1 MEVSFIFYALLSG
14 SFCISEVCSNPPDE
28 TAGEFVEFHNDS
40 TESIDVY
47 GYTITDGDAL
57 DDLLPWSGSFP
68 HSEVV
73 LETTVIPPGGYA
85 VLLEE
90 GYLND
95 PWLTFQPGTVILTT
109 GDNSICN
116 GLAASS
122 DPLTLFDKAGTGTE
136 NVISTFGT
144 PEDAD
149 LWENRDDDGRDS
161 IPYDPGEGN
170 SLFRYPLNA
179 PDSESSWFA
188 DEPTPGGYP
197 DAPPDT
203 FVITIDSLCLSET
216 DPVPGTGIFFSA
228 FISCW
233 GTVSPDSGFITLYI
247 DINGVSTVQAPEE
260 LLSISAGELQ
270 PGSTDTLEVFFTA
283 QEQGWYPA
291 VCSTPQG
298 EARIHF
304 TTGGGVNPVITEF
317 MANPLN
323 EDTEEF
329 IEVFYAGPGVFP
341 LEGCTFTD
349 GDAVDETVHF
359 RNGRYIQPQGVA
371 LIIDP
376 EYEGTLNIPQ
386 GTPLFTPANTTI
398 GNGLTTDDPVLLYK
412 PGGNT
417 LEYLLST
424 ACTPVLNDDPLQC
437 DDDGLDSI
445 PFDPGDG
452 CSMERIIPDGPDSQ
466 FNWKAS
472 DPGGTP
478 GAVPLNSGW
487 TDLATDTV
495 FFNGSLN
502 GVFSN
507 CGIFEA
513 QGEVTFFSDSDGN
526 LSPDLGEILDQ
537 QYIVLEPGQTDSLEV
552 FCALP
557 DSGLFTIA
565 ASIDNPRDTITS
577 NNTRFMQY
585 VPDKPAWP
593 VITEVLCNPE
603 NEDCDE
609 FIELFFPGP
618 GQADVTGFTITD
630 NDSEDA
636 LIQTVTRFITAGEYG
651 IIMDPEYENG
661 GKPYDIPPGTP
672 VFHPGNT
679 TIGDG
684 LSGNDPVL
692 LLMESSAVS
701 QYGTPENPVD
711 EIPFDPGTDLSV
723 ERLSW
728 NLPDL
733 ESSWYSSPLGP
744 TPGAPPQNITEGV
757 DYALQSLILAPPMGP
772 TGTETS
778 ISTEIISTGTDSV
791 SQGELYLTISVAGET
806 IHTSAPSIPDL
817 QDTVTVSTSWVS
829 SGNDIPVEASIS
841 CTQDHNRENDTN
853 SVVWN
858 PPPGIC
864 INEIF
869 YQEPEWVEL
878 INETEFPVNLCSLS
892 LSDQSSSA
900 ILESAVLEPGD
911 FAVIT
916 VDEND
921 FTARWGAVPCEVIEP
936 DSWPTLNNSGDSLY
950 LYSPKSTLDFVPYGS
965 SWGGSSSES
974 LERRSRQAMGFLE
987 ENWGTCIEGGTPG
1000 RPNSIGETAG
1010 KDFMVLS
1017 PTVFNPPGTPLQIEI
1032 NLPMQACNVTV
1043 KVYDVRGMELE
1054 RPYDGIV
1061 PGETLILQWTGEGL
1075 PVGRYIIYVEAYCS
1089 GEVITDAE
1097 VVILARPL
1105 G

>member
-1 MEVSFIFYALLSG
+1 MEAFFIFYALLSG
-14 SFCISEVCSNPPDE
+14 SLCISEVCSNPPDE
-28 TAGEFVEFHNDS
+28 TAGEFVELYNQG
-40 TESIDVY
+40 TEAIDVC
-47 GYTITDGDAL
+47 GCTITDGDAL
-57 DDLLPWSGSFP
+57 DDLLPWSGPFP
-68 HSEVV
+68 HSGVV
-73 LETTVIPPGGYA
+73 LETTEIPPGGYA

-90 GYLND
+90 GYVND

-122 DPLTLFDKAGTGTE
+122 DPLTLFDNAGTAVE

-144 PEDAD
+144 PAD
-149 LWENRDDDGRDS
+149 TELWQNRDDDGLDS
-161 IPYDPGEGN
+161 IPYDPGEGC

-179 PDSESSWFA
+179 PDSEGSWFA

-203 FVITIDSLCLSET
+203 FVITIDSLSLSNT

-228 FISCW
+228 SVSCW
-233 GTVSPDSGFITLYI
+233 GTASPDSGFITLYI
-247 DINGVSTVQAPEE
+247 DMNGDSAVQTAEE
-260 LLSISAGELQ
+260 LLSVPAQNLQ
-270 PGSTDTLEVFFTA
+270 PGSTDTLQVFFTA
-283 QEQGWYPA
+283 PEKGWYPA
-291 VCSTPQG
+291 ACITPQG
-298 EARIHF
+298 DGRIHF
-304 TTGGGVNPVITEF
+304 STGGGVNPVITEL

-329 IEVFYAGPGVFP
+329 IEVFYPGPGVFP

-349 GDAVDETVHF
+349 GDAVDEIVHF
-359 RNGRYIQPQGVA
+359 QNGRYIQSQGAA

-376 EYEGTLNIPQ
+376 EYQGTLNIPQ

-398 GNGLTTDDPVLLYK
+398 GNGLTTDDPVLIYK
-412 PGGNT
+412 PGGNS
-417 LEYLLST
+417 LEYLLAT

-452 CSMERIIPDGPDSQ
+452 CSMERIIAEGPDAQ
-466 FNWKAS
+466 FNWQAS
-472 DPGGTP
+472 YPGGTP
-478 GAVPLNSGW
+478 GEVPENPGW

-495 FFNGSLN
+495 IFDGSLK
-502 GVFSN
+502 GIFSN
-507 CGIFEA
+507 CGVFEA
-513 QGEVTFFSDSDGN
+513 QGEVTFFSDSNGD
-526 LSPDLGEILDQ
+526 LSPDQGEILHQ
-537 QYIVLEPGQTDSLEV
+537 QYLILIPGQTDSLEV
-552 FCALP
+552 FCTLP

-565 ASIDNPRDTITS
+565 ASIHNPQDTIAC
-577 NNTRFMQY
+577 NNTGFIQY

-593 VITEVLCNPE
+593 VITEVLCNPQ

-618 GQADVTGFTITD
+618 GQADVTGFIITD

-636 LIQTVTRFITAGEYG
+636 LIETDTRFITAGEYCL
-651 IIMDPEYENG
+651 IMDPEYENG
-661 GKPYDIPPGTP
+661 SQPYDIPPGTA
-672 VFHPGNT
+672 VFNPGNT

-684 LSGNDPVL
+684 LSGTDPVL

-701 QYGTPENPVD
+701 QYGTPENSED
-711 EIPFDPGTDLSV
+711 GIPFDPGTDLSV

-728 NLPDL
+728 NLPDTQ
-733 ESSWYSSPLGP
+733 SSWYSSPLGP
-744 TPGAPPQNITEGV
+744 SPGTPPENITHGV
-757 DYALQSLILAPPMGP
+757 DYAVNSLALIPPMGP
-772 TGTETS
+772 AGTETS
-778 ISTEIISTGTDSV
+778 IRTELISTGTDSV
-791 SQGELYLTISVAGET
+791 SQGELNLTISAAGET
-806 IHTSAPSIPDL
+806 IHTSTPPVPAL
-817 QDTVTVSTSWVS
+817 QDTVAVFIPWTSQ
-829 SGNDIPVEASIS
+829 GNNVTLEAEIS
-841 CTQDHNRENDTN
+841 CSQDENHQNDKGTA
-853 SVVWN
+853 VWN
-858 PPPGIC
+858 TAPGIC

-878 INETEFPVNLCSLS
+878 INETSYPVDLCSLTFSDPSNTS
-892 LSDQSSSA
+892 LLESA
-900 ILESAVLEPGD
+900 ILNPGD

-921 FTARWGAVPCEVIEP
+921 FTAMWGAVPCEVIEP

-950 LYSPKSTLDFVPYGS
+950 LNSPGNTIDFVPYGS